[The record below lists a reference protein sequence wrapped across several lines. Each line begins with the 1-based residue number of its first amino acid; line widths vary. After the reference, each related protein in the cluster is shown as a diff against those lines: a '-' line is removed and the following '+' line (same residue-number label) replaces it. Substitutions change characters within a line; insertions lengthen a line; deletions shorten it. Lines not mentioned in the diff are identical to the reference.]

1 MQSSILNDRQIWFI
15 FGLDTPGITK
25 FWRYT
30 DFYIYFNQSLRMYV
44 LKAMLYNVP
53 LYQFGKIENAMYK
66 ELL

>member
-1 MQSSILNDRQIWFI
+1 MRSSILNDRQICFI

-30 DFYIYFNQSLRMYV
+30 DFYFNFNQLLRMYV
-44 LKAMLYNVP
+44 LKAMRYNVP
-53 LYQFGKIENAMYK
+53 LYQVGKIDNAMYK